1 MPKADPMDL
10 LFTYFPGI
18 TPTQAGQFTAL
29 SDALHHWNEKIN
41 VVSRK
46 DIDHLE
52 ERHIL
57 HSLSIA
63 KFISFRPGTRIVDVG
78 TGGGFPG
85 LPLAV
90 MFPGCHFTLVD
101 SVAKKIHV
109 VNELAAAAGLEN
121 VTACQERAEHIA
133 DRFDFVVS
141 RAVTAFPQLYRW
153 TKQLVTPG
161 TGNDLPNGIISLKG
175 GDLARELAGF
185 GKRITITSLNTWFGE
200 EWFATKKLVYLEIR

>member
-1 MPKADPMDL
+1 MYLVRK
-10 LFTYFPGI
+10 YFPDI
-18 TPTQAGQFTAL
+18 TPAQAGQFAEL
-29 SDALHHWNEKIN
+29 AGALHAWNEKIN

-46 DIDHLE
+46 DMDHLE

-63 KFISFRPGTRIVDVG
+63 KFISFRPGTRILDIG

-101 SVAKKIHV
+101 SIAKKIRV
-109 VNELAAAAGLEN
+109 VLELATAAGLEN
-121 VTACQERAEHIA
+121 VVAYQERAENVT

-153 TKQLVTPG
+153 TKPLVVPG

-175 GDLARELAGF
+175 GDLAQELAGF
-185 GKRITITSLNTWFGE
+185 GKRTRITPLSTWFRE
-200 EWFATKKLVYLEIR
+200 EWFATKKLVYLETR

>member
-18 TPTQAGQFTAL
+18 SPTQAGQFTAL

-46 DIDHLE
+46 DMDHLE

-109 VNELAAAAGLEN
+109 VNELAAAAGLKN
-121 VTACQERAEHIA
+121 VTAYQERAEQIG

-153 TKQLVTPG
+153 TRQLVTPG

-185 GKRITITSLNTWFGE
+185 GKRITITALNGWFRE
-200 EWFATKKLVYLEIR
+200 EWFTTKKLVYLEIK

>member
-1 MPKADPMDL
+1 MNLVRK
-10 LFTYFPGI
+10 YFPDI
-18 TPTQAGQFTAL
+18 TPTQAGQFAEL
-29 SDALHHWNEKIN
+29 AGALHSWNEKIN

-46 DIDHLE
+46 DMEHLE

-63 KFISFRPGTRIVDVG
+63 KYISFRPGTRIIDIG

-90 MFPGCHFTLVD
+90 MFPSCHFTLVD
-101 SVAKKIHV
+101 SIAKKIRV
-109 VNELAAAAGLEN
+109 VHELATAAGLEN
-121 VTACQERAEHIA
+121 VVAYQERAEKVT

-153 TKQLVTPG
+153 TKPLVTPG

-175 GDLARELAGF
+175 GDLAQELAGF
-185 GKRITITSLNTWFGE
+185 GKRTSITALSSWFTE
-200 EWFATKKLVYLEIR
+200 EWFETKKLVYLEIR

>member
-1 MPKADPMDL
+1 MDL
-10 LFTYFPGI
+10 LRKYFPDI
-18 TPTQAGQFTAL
+18 TPTQSGQFAEL
-29 SDALHHWNEKIN
+29 ANALHHWNEKIN

-46 DIDHLE
+46 DMDHLE
-52 ERHIL
+52 ERHML

-63 KFISFRPGTRIVDVG
+63 KFTSFPPGTRIIDVG

-121 VTACQERAEHIA
+121 VTACQERAEHIK
-133 DRFDFVVS
+133 DQFDFVVS

-153 TKQLVTPG
+153 TRQLVTPG
-161 TGNDLPNGIISLKG
+161 TGNNPPNGIISLKG
-175 GDLARELAGF
+175 GDLAGELAGF
-185 GKRITITSLNTWFGE
+185 GKRITITALHTWFSE
-200 EWFATKKLVYLEIR
+200 EWFETKKLVYLEIK